1 MFRSSQ
7 AWLLFTVTLW
17 IHLFKKRIYCTCIQA
32 FQHWVHLYIFFKK
45 ENLQWP
51 HRLDGHEFEQALGA
65 GDGQGSLVCCSP
77 WGCKESDITEQLNWT
92 ELTELSWMECY
103 FFVSCLF
110 SLLAHWCNNW
120 HTSSHLVN
128 YYGSHMPGMTEQ
140 KDRYPI
146 FPIFLFMKTVYHI
159 LLSVF
164 LHVQL
169 FIL

>member
-1 MFRSSQ
+1 MLKLKLQYFGHMMRRTDSLEKT
-7 AWLLFTVTLW
+7 LLLGKIEGGRRRVQQRMNHEEMVGW
-17 IHLFKKRIYCTCIQA
+17 H
-32 FQHWVHLYIFFKK
+32 
-45 ENLQWP
+45 
-51 HRLDGHEFEQALGA
+51 HRLNGPGFVWTPGV
-65 GDGQGSLVCCSP
+65 GDGLGGLAWCSS
-77 WGCKESDITEQLNWT
+77 WGCKESDMTERLNWT

-110 SLLAHWCNNW
+110 PLLAHWCNNW
-120 HTSSHLVN
+120 HTSSHLLN

-146 FPIFLFMKTVYHI
+146 FPILLFMKTVYNV